1 MRYWILGILLVLLPS
16 CRKGEVPATTPP
28 EQPDTGD
35 TGVEVRFSA
44 GVTASAEEL
53 TSVSRAPF
61 EEYIP
66 RGSQIGVFGIP
77 ATIRTASDYTL
88 NGALVGGPQD
98 NLWRLPYYP

>member
-53 TSVSRAPF
+53 TSVSRAPLKSIF
-61 EEYIP
+61 QEVH
-66 RGSQIGVFGIP
+66 RLVCLVFLLLFVRQVI
-77 ATIRTASDYTL
+77 IR
-88 NGALVGGPQD
+88 
-98 NLWRLPYYP
+98 